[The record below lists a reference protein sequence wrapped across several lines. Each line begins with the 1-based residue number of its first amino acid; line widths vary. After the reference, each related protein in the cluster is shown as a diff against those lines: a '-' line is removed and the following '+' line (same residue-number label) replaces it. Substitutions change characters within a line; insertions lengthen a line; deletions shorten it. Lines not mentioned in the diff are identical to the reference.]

1 MALGS
6 AAWAAPD
13 AVVMAV
19 LAAGLGSAAAI
30 DVKSRRVPNKVSLAT
45 AAAGVALAATGVSGV
60 TLGAS
65 LLGFVAGL
73 LLMLPGHVLGAT
85 GAGDVKLFA
94 AAGAVMG
101 VGRVFEAFVL
111 VALAGGVLALGIACQ
126 RGRVRRT
133 LAHLAHLCGRPV
145 EARKTIES
153 AAEHNR
159 FPYAPAVAVGCL
171 LAALRW

>member
-1 MALGS
+1 MVPGS
-6 AAWAAPD
+6 AAWSAPD
-13 AVVMAV
+13 AVVMVV

-30 DVKSRRVPNKVSLAT
+30 DVRSRRVPNQVSL
-45 AAAGVALAATGVSGV
+45 ALAATGVALAAVGASGV
-60 TLGAS
+60 TIGAS
-65 LLGFVAGL
+65 LLGFVVGL
-73 LLMLPGHVLGAT
+73 VLMLPGHILGAT

-111 VALAGGVLALGIACQ
+111 VAIAGGVLALGIACR

-133 LAHLAHLCGRPV
+133 LTHLAQLCGRPI

-159 FPYAPAVAVGCL
+159 FPYAPAVAAGCL